1 MMYVRAAWLAAAL
14 TGCVTS
20 ADLGLLQHAPG
31 EGTGGSLTGHW
42 GMGAVE
48 HRVIAAEVG
57 VRGDMATSGDRFAV
71 GANVLGG
78 LPIGAGK
85 VLARAGIWHAV
96 ASNTAEHGVVATFE
110 LEGFVPLND
119 HPTDPKHPEYGS
131 SSAGVVFGVRED
143 LDAVTYTTAFV
154 GLALLFSPGY

>member
-31 EGTGGSLTGHW
+31 EGTGGSLGGRW
-42 GMGAVE
+42 GMGAVQRE
-48 HRVIAAEVG
+48 VLAAEVG
-57 VRGDMATSGDRFAV
+57 VRGDVATSGDRFAV

-78 LPIGAGK
+78 LPVGAGK

-96 ASNTAEHGVVATFE
+96 ASNTTEHGVVPTFE
-110 LEGFVPLND
+110 LAGFAPLHD
-119 HPTDPKHPEYGS
+119 HPTDPRHPEYGS

-143 LDAVTYTTAFV
+143 LDAVTYTTVFV
-154 GLALLFSPGY
+154 GLALFFVPGY